1 MKSWFASSAARAAVL
16 AGAGLGGAAA
26 TGPAWAG
33 VDEAQACLAASDV
46 ECAAREVGAA
56 GLSPQRTAAEGVLEF
71 HLGHFDK
78 AVELLT
84 TAARDLPTDEAIAA
98 DLRRAQTTREATQG
112 FVVES
117 RGDVEIRYQPGLDR
131 VLLDDAFEALEAAR
145 TRVAPLLGGPPPG
158 GTRLELYPTAQR
170 FITASGLPPEAV
182 RTTGVIALSKWTR
195 LLVSSPRVQRRGYAW
210 RDTLVHEYIHYV
222 VAYRTEDRCPVWLQ
236 EGIARSHEALWRQD
250 APPPLAPYQ
259 SSLLAKALR
268 DNALVPLQRMHPSMA
283 FLSSADET
291 SLAFSQV
298 STMVETLREAAGAGA
313 VGRALASIAQGAD
326 ALEAVASAA
335 GDATGDAFME
345 RWKARLGILNLVAKD
360 LGALAVALEGGDQEV
375 ADDPGMAGQQDL
387 VRHARLGDLLREAG
401 KHQAALVEYGQAVPE
416 GEDPGPALVVAMAES
431 LSALGQDAAA
441 EVLLDA
447 SIADYPEFAATRRAL
462 ARIARRSGRNALA
475 LEHFRVAADIAP
487 FDLDT
492 QGALAEL
499 FAAAGEPGKAAHH
512 AKLLRLLQRGGLEEG
527 VR

>member
-1 MKSWFASSAARAAVL
+1 
-16 AGAGLGGAAA
+16 
-26 TGPAWAG
+26 
-33 VDEAQACLAASDV
+33 
-46 ECAAREVGAA
+46 
-56 GLSPQRTAAEGVLEF
+56 
-71 HLGHFDK
+71 
-78 AVELLT
+78 
-84 TAARDLPTDEAIAA
+84 
-98 DLRRAQTTREATQG
+98 
-112 FVVES
+112 
-117 RGDVEIRYQPGLDR
+117 
-131 VLLDDAFEALEAAR
+131 
-145 TRVAPLLGGPPPG
+145 
-158 GTRLELYPTAQR
+158 
-170 FITASGLPPEAV
+170 
-182 RTTGVIALSKWTR
+182 
-195 LLVSSPRVQRRGYAW
+195 
-210 RDTLVHEYIHYV
+210 
-222 VAYRTEDRCPVWLQ
+222 
-236 EGIARSHEALWRQD
+236 
-250 APPPLAPYQ
+250 
-259 SSLLAKALR
+259 
-268 DNALVPLQRMHPSMA
+268 
-283 FLSSADET
+283 
-291 SLAFSQV
+291 
-298 STMVETLREAAGAGA
+298 
-313 VGRALASIAQGAD
+313 
-326 ALEAVASAA
+326 
-335 GDATGDAFME
+335 ME